1 MLTPAPESFR
11 EKLLMTEAPVTPKP
25 AATIVLL
32 RAGADGLEAFLM
44 RRQTSM
50 AFAAGM
56 YVFPG
61 GGVHEADAEAL
72 PWVGPSAEWFAD
84 RFHSSVEVAHEMVV
98 AAARETFEETGVLL
112 AGPDATTVV
121 SDTSV
126 YHEAR
131 AALERHEFSFAE
143 FLRAEQLVLRADLLA
158 PWAHWITPA
167 FEPRRF
173 DTCFFVAIVP
183 AGQQIASVSSEADRS
198 EWVSLREALRRVEA
212 REAMMMPPTKVVCAE
227 LLSAQADSLLA
238 TAAARTIR
246 TIQPKLR
253 EIDGKLWLDTGEDP
267 LP

>member
-11 EKLLMTEAPVTPKP
+11 EKLHTTGAPATPKP

-32 RAGADGLEAFLM
+32 REGADGLEAFLM

-61 GGVHEADAEAL
+61 GGVHKADREEL
-72 PWVGPSAEWFAD
+72 PWIGPDSAWFAE

-112 AGPDATTVV
+112 AGPDAHSVV
-121 SDTSV
+121 SDTGV

-131 AALERHEFSFAE
+131 AALERHEFTFAE
-143 FLRAEQLVLRADLLA
+143 FLHAEQLMLRADLLA

-173 DTCFFVAIVP
+173 DTCFFVALVP
-183 AGQQIASVSSEADRS
+183 EGQQIESVSGEADRS

-227 LLSAQADSLLA
+227 LLEERVDSLA
-238 TAAARTIR
+238 AAAAARTIR
-246 TIQPKLR
+246 TIQPRLR

-267 LP
+267 AS